1 MNCYEILEVSQNAS
15 PEVIKAAYKSLM
27 QRYHPDKNP
36 GNAGIA
42 ERALAVVQ
50 AYEVLSDPGKR
61 ATYDIK
67 LKQQPAGNLNVIRD
81 GGRAKRASAIAA
93 KESKSYWILWLLIAL
108 TIMFSL
114 FAMSLLKDKEA
125 SETELTGIRL
135 SLEGSQLT
143 QEQIQ
148 KQIREQSHQLEE
160 ILGTFQEASRGES
173 GKKLDDVSART
184 IQEYISN
191 LTVYLRAKE
200 GYSKEDVRVL
210 VIPKLGVIVG
220 TSEAEKIADF
230 LNNNKGLIRQKLEEK
245 LVGAKYDE
253 LMKAD
258 GEQYLKGIVIDS
270 IGETTGTNRYK
281 NDLIYG
287 KEASGNYGVVDVMLP
302 QSFSVQ

>member
-1 MNCYEILEVSQNAS
+1 MNYYEILEVSQNAS

-42 ERALAVVQ
+42 ERALGVVQ
-50 AYEVLSDPGKR
+50 AYEVLSDPTRR
-61 ATYDIK
+61 AAYDSK
-67 LKQQPAGNLNVIRD
+67 LKQKSAESLIVAGGGKGRRSPAVV
-81 GGRAKRASAIAA
+81 A
-93 KESKSYWILWLLIAL
+93 KEGKSYWILWLLIAL

-125 SETELTGIRL
+125 SETELTGIRR

-148 KQIREQSHQLEE
+148 KQIQEQSSQLEE
-160 ILGTFQEASRGES
+160 ILGSFQEASRKES
-173 GKKLDDVSART
+173 GEKVDDISART
-184 IQEYISN
+184 LQNYISN
-191 LTVYLRAKE
+191 LTVDLKAKD
-200 GYSKEDVRVL
+200 GFSRRDGHVL
-210 VIPKLGVIVG
+210 LIPKLGVIVG
-220 TSEAEKIADF
+220 TSEAEKISDF
-230 LNNNKGLIRQKLEEK
+230 LNSNKDLVRRKLEER
-245 LVGAKYDE
+245 LVNAKYDE
-253 LMKAD
+253 LMKLE
-258 GEQYLKGIVIDS
+258 GELYLKGIVIDA

-287 KEASGNYGVVDVMLP
+287 EEAAGKYGVVDILLP